1 MDADA
6 RLVVYTELADWYE
19 RHAQASMR
27 DRFLV
32 LAADAAL
39 ASGQADTAERLRQ
52 RLLQGNP
59 HHLLKP
65 YTSFAEALAAPDVE
79 TYVADLRQSYPLET
93 AEGLLRTLR
102 EGSRPPAAAAAKSE
116 AKVAQPR
123 GAEPGTYPIREE
135 EAGHRPPRTLP
146 PKIKASRAIPTPR
159 ADPEPA
165 GATPHP
171 ASAPAPTRPVPVARP
186 VATIPLAPSP
196 APPPAPVPTEGAG
209 GGSWLASTLF
219 GLVLTAGI
227 ALAAYTLARPFLP
240 PGWLP

>member
-1 MDADA
+1 MDADT
-6 RLVVYTELADWYE
+6 RLLVYTELADWYE

-39 ASGQADTAERLRQ
+39 QSGQADTAERLRQ
-52 RLLQGNP
+52 RLLHANP

-65 YTSFAEALAAPDVE
+65 YASFAEAMAAPDVE

-102 EGSRPPAAAAAKSE
+102 DGGRSAAAAPGPGVT
-116 AKVAQPR
+116 KVTPSQQ
-123 GAEPGTYPIREE
+123 GDPGTFSVREE
-135 EAGHRPPRTLP
+135 DGGHRPPRAVP
-146 PKIKASRAIPTPR
+146 QKVKPSRAIPTPR

-165 GATPHP
+165 P
-171 ASAPAPTRPVPVARP
+171 APARPAAAAAPTRPVPVSRP
-186 VATIPLAPSP
+186 AQTIPLAPSP
-196 APPPAPVPTEGAG
+196 APAPAAAEEPG
-209 GGSWLASTLF
+209 GGSWLSSVLF
-219 GLVLTAGI
+219 GLLITSGI
-227 ALAAYTLARPFLP
+227 AVAVYTLARPFLP